1 MGEVGAARGGV
12 AEPTIDADD
21 RAYATSFEAFF
32 EAERRRL
39 FRAMYA
45 ITGSVAEA
53 EELTQDAFLK
63 VWERWDRVSALE
75 RPVGYLYRVA
85 LNASSSRYRRML
97 TAAKHVVI
105 STAQTEDPYRAVV
118 ERLAGGAVMPEP
130 AFDRLVRRRERRRRS
145 RQIVAGSLALVVAA
159 AATVAVARAF
169 HAVQPPRPAGPSITA
184 KNVSRLELAWSAEGP
199 TSTPVISEGR
209 VFATSS
215 DRVFAYPLDC
225 ASEGESCDPSWT
237 GDIGP
242 AHTGIQSA
250 LAVSDGVVYVT

>member
-63 VWERWDRVSALE
+63 VWERWDRVSTLE

-105 STAQTEDPYRAVV
+105 STPQTEDPYPAVDARDAVV
-118 ERLAGGAVMPEP
+118 RAIRDLTP
-130 AFDRLVRRRERRRRS
+130 
-145 RQIVAGSLALVVAA
+145 RQRGALVVTELFDLGAEQAGEILGVKASTVRNLVAQAHAA
-159 AATVAVARAF
+159 MRAAM
-169 HAVQPPRPAGPSITA
+169 
-184 KNVSRLELAWSAEGP
+184 EMDDE
-199 TSTPVISEGR
+199 
-209 VFATSS
+209 
-215 DRVFAYPLDC
+215 
-225 ASEGESCDPSWT
+225 
-237 GDIGP
+237 
-242 AHTGIQSA
+242 
-250 LAVSDGVVYVT
+250 